1 MGNVSKPCV
10 DSFAS
15 CVRCTVPT
23 SVERHRGTCRSSL
36 CVATAKKVSGHCT
49 CSGRPRAWVDRTRA
63 QPRDF
68 TRDMVFVLTN
78 DIRMR
83 QFSTF
88 WTRPHHDCTRSDVS
102 RFRGFCDLVKF
113 ELRLCTCVFRSRCVR
128 PSVQRQARRDVV
140 LWNEIGVSAA
150 EMNMRL

>member
-1 MGNVSKPCV
+1 MWETSQNRALIHLPHVFVVHLTNASLGLCPDERRVSSW
-10 DSFAS
+10 DMSILT
-15 CVRCTVPT
+15 VR
-23 SVERHRGTCRSSL
+23 RHS
-36 CVATAKKVSGHCT
+36 
-49 CSGRPRAWVDRTRA
+49 WVDRTRA
-63 QPRDF
+63 QPRDL
-68 TRDMVFVLTN
+68 TRDMV
-78 DIRMR
+78 RMR

-88 WTRPHHDCTRSDVS
+88 WTRPHHDSTRSDVS